1 MAIHPKAIFRL
12 CTVSFLG
19 IVGLVFLST
28 PNVHSASPP
37 APVSYEHDVKP
48 ILQARCYSC
57 HGNGARLGDFAI
69 DSRTGLLTGGQIH
82 PVVLPGNSAKSYL
95 IKMVTGQI
103 PDEVMPAR
111 GPRLTP
117 KEIAVLSAWIDQGVS
132 FGDTHTADSWTA
144 PLAPTRPEL
153 PVAAPGSGLTNP
165 IDRLLQP
172 YFAGAKLTP
181 GPVVDDRTYL
191 RRVSLDTVG
200 LLPSPEDIHAFEL
213 DKRPGKRARQAA
225 RLLNDN
231 RAYAD
236 HWLSFWNDMLR
247 NDYTGTGYIDGGRTQ
262 ISGWL
267 YSALLTNMRYD
278 QFATELI
285 NPPTPDSA
293 GFSKGISWRGTVN
306 ASQTPA
312 MQVSQI
318 VSQVFLGINLK
329 CASCHNSFVSTW
341 KLADSYGMAGVYSD
355 GPLEMV
361 RCDKPTGHIAPIK
374 FLYPQLGSID
384 GTAPRAKRMGQL
396 AAALTSPSDGRFART
411 FVNRLWAKMM
421 GRGLVEPTDEMDN
434 RPWNPALLDW
444 LAADFADH
452 GCDVKRTILLIAT
465 SRAYQMPSVGQS
477 SERASNYHFTGP
489 VVKRMTAEQ
498 FHDAVSTLTGDWPQP
513 AFLPVST
520 SGKVV
525 FQSQAL
531 LSGSVPID
539 VNIAGAHS
547 LILVATNGIP
557 NSYAYDWA
565 DWVDPVVSGP
575 HGDIRLTDLKRVL
588 GTTGYGVIRT
598 DENVVEQPIRLGNQT
613 FPHGIGTHARSEI
626 VYLLPPGVTRFRA
639 LAGPDTGAL
648 EKSAAAKD
656 TSAASIIFSVR
667 TDDSP
672 YLYHRAD
679 LAVSDPLERALGRPN
694 REQAVTERLTA
705 ATTLQ
710 ALELT
715 NGATLAGMLDKGAD
729 LWAGSDPRSP
739 AQRINTLYEMA
750 LGRPPTPL
758 ERQMALQQ
766 IGSPLTKTGMDDL
779 LWSLVMLPEFQLV
792 Y

>member
-1 MAIHPKAIFRL
+1 MAIQPKAIFRL
-12 CTVSFLG
+12 CTVSLLG
-19 IVGLVFLST
+19 VVGLVFLST
-28 PNVHSASPP
+28 PNVKSASPP

-48 ILQARCYSC
+48 ILQAHCYAC

-82 PVVLPGNSAKSYL
+82 PVVLAGNSAKSYL

-103 PDEVMPAR
+103 PDEVMPLR
-111 GPRLTP
+111 GQRLTSP
-117 KEIAVLSAWIDQGVS
+117 EIAVLSAWIDQGIS
-132 FGDTHTADSWTA
+132 FGESHTAVSWTA
-144 PLAPTRPEL
+144 PLEPIRPKL

-172 YFAGAKLTP
+172 YFAGAKVVP
-181 GPVVDDRTYL
+181 GPVVNDRAYL

-213 DKRPGKRARQAA
+213 DKQPGKRARLASS
-225 RLLNDN
+225 LLGDN

-247 NDYTGTGYIDGGRTQ
+247 NDYIGTGYIDGGRTQ

-267 YSALLTNMRYD
+267 YSALLTNMPYD
-278 QFATELI
+278 QFATQLI

-374 FLYPQLGSID
+374 FLYPQFGSID

-411 FVNRLWAKMM
+411 FVNRLWGKMM

-452 GCDVKRTILLIAT
+452 GYDVKRTILLIAT
-465 SRAYQMPSVGQS
+465 SRAYQMPSVGQP
-477 SERASNYHFTGP
+477 SELASNYRFTGP

-513 AFLPVST
+513 SFLPATT

-531 LSGSVPID
+531 QDGSVPID
-539 VNIAGAHS
+539 VNIAGAHT
-547 LILVATNGIP
+547 LTLVATNGVP
-557 NSYAYDWA
+557 NSYSYDWA
-565 DWVDPVVSGP
+565 DWVDPVLSGP
-575 HGDIRLTDLKRVL
+575 HGDIRLTDLKRIA
-588 GTTGYGVIRT
+588 GTTGYGTIRT
-598 DENVVEQPIRLGNQT
+598 DENIVEQPMRLGNKT
-613 FPHGIGTHARSEI
+613 FPHGIGTHAMSEI

-656 TSAASIIFSVR
+656 SAKASVIFSVR
-667 TDDSP
+667 TEASP
-672 YLYHRAD
+672 YLYHRAG

-715 NGATLAGMLDKGAD
+715 NGATLSGMLDKGAD
-729 LWAGSDPRSP
+729 LWVASDPRSP
-739 AQRINTLYEMA
+739 TQRINTLYEMA
-750 LGRPPTPL
+750 LSRPPTPL
-758 ERQMALQQ
+758 ERQMALQE
-766 IGSPLTKTGMDDL
+766 IGSPMTKNGMDDL